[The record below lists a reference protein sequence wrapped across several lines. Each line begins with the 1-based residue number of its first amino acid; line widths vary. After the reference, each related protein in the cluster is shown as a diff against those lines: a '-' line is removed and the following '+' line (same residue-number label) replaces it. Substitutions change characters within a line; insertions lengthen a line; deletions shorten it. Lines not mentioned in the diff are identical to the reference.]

1 MIKNGSFWKK
11 IAYLGGIAALFVPIS
26 QLSMPA
32 TTRSDGGTMSKMRK
46 ELQLSPAELGKIDPA
61 GAAMSLATLG
71 MRGIASNLLW
81 GRAQHYYKTEN
92 YDASKAAVNQITKLQ
107 PNFVS
112 VWQFLAWQLSYNVSV
127 EFDDFRHRYH
137 WVKKGINYLI
147 EGNSYNASDP
157 LLLWD
162 TGWFFGH
169 KMGRADEHRQFRRLF
184 RDDAD
189 FHAQLPI
196 DMNEARGP
204 DDKPDNWKVAHEW
217 FTRATLAV
225 DSGARLKR
233 LSMKYEMDG
242 KQIFDKKNTPIGGKN
257 PLIFYSDPPKA
268 LINYGDAISK
278 EGYLDERTLLAWQRA
293 AAAWNEYGNRP
304 IVTTYGYTIQLSKL
318 GEMLSE
324 VTAAKQRLEE
334 LAPGGRERIKQKKYD
349 SLTDAEKAVL
359 AKKPSEIQQE
369 EIETHNSALTKSE
382 ILPKDFVDEVPEQDR
397 EEARK
402 LAARATELDDKIRTL
417 ESYRDIAN
425 YAYWETRCQAEQE
438 TTTLAARK
446 AVYDALEAYKQTDLI
461 LAKSKFEEGW
471 DLWAQVFDRYPVLI
485 NDVEGEDVVEA
496 VQKYK
501 KVLDQSDL
509 PYPPPGFKLMKLIE
523 AHKSEYPDIAPP
535 GSFEE
540 TNGAIPSDATDAPAA
555 TEPPTSPENVSAEGQ
570 PDPADTAAQPE
581 QPES

>member
-1 MIKNGSFWKK
+1 MMRNRSFWKK
-11 IAYLGGIAALFVPIS
+11 IAFLAGIAALFVPIS

-46 ELQLSPAELGKIDPA
+46 DLHLSPAELGKIDPA

-137 WVKKGINYLI
+137 WVKKGINYLV

-184 RDDAD
+184 RDDTD

-196 DMNEARGP
+196 DMNQARGP

-225 DSGARLKR
+225 DSGTRLKR

-242 KQIFDKKNTPIGGKN
+242 KQIYDKKNTPIGGKN

-268 LINYGDAISK
+268 LINFGDAISK
-278 EGYLDERTLLAWQRA
+278 EGYLDERTLLAWQKA
-293 AAAWNEYGNRP
+293 AAAWGEYGNRP
-304 IVTTYGYTIQLSKL
+304 IVTTYGYPIQLSKY
-318 GEMLSE
+318 GEMTAE
-324 VTAAKQRLEE
+324 VTGLKEKLES
-334 LAPGGRERIKQKKYD
+334 LAPGGRERVNQRKSN
-349 SLTDAEKAVL
+349 SLSEAEKAVM
-359 AKKPSEIQQE
+359 AKRPSEVARE
-369 EIETHNSALTKSE
+369 ESDLYNSAVAKL
-382 ILPKDFVDEVPEQDR
+382 EVSPADIAEEAPEQDR
-397 EEARK
+397 AEARG
-402 LAARATELDDKIRTL
+402 LAARIVELDDRIRTT
-417 ESYRDIAN
+417 ESYREISN
-425 YAYWETRCQAEQE
+425 FAYWETRCQAEQE

-446 AVYDALEAYKQTDLI
+446 AVYDATEAYKKTDLVT
-461 LAKSKFEEGW
+461 AKTRFEEGW
-471 DLWAQVFDRYPVLI
+471 DLWAQVFDRFPVLI
-485 NDVEGEDVVEA
+485 EDVEGEDVVEA

-501 KVLDQSDL
+501 KVLDSSDL

-523 AHKSEYPDIAPP
+523 THASEYPDIAPP
-535 GSFEE
+535 STG
-540 TNGAIPSDATDAPAA
+540 
-555 TEPPTSPENVSAEGQ
+555 EPPSPGSETPPA
-570 PDPADTAAQPE
+570 DPA
-581 QPES
+581 S